1 MRHGPAILASA
12 LPYETKM
19 NSNYL
24 SILRRL
30 TDEFATLVMRV
41 KTVPLTVSVFLSLV
55 VELVFLRN
63 RDDNERSTFPW
74 SAYHGACD
82 TYFGIYAFCPPF
94 ALRVAFDE
102 SLRTT

>member
-1 MRHGPAILASA
+1 MRHGPAILAGA
-12 LPYETKM
+12 LPYETRM

-94 ALRVAFDE
+94 ALRVVFDE